1 MQTPQYQVD
10 TLSALKNLPITAT
23 GAQSQTLGA
32 IADINRVARSAVVS
46 QYNIQPMGKPR
57 GVSARNLA
65 AMRGLIEV
73 RGLERIGLD
82 PGLIDQGKSSR
93 RAGRKYEF
101 WATDHLTAK

>member
-1 MQTPQYQVD
+1 
-10 TLSALKNLPITAT
+10 
-23 GAQSQTLGA
+23 
-32 IADINRVARSAVVS
+32 
-46 QYNIQPMGKPR
+46 MGKPR

-65 AMRGLIEV
+65 TMRGLIEV